1 MAITATLSNHFK
13 FNVFDNKIDFGAD
26 AIQVALARS
35 GFVFDKDIHAKY
47 DHFSG
52 TTGTIGTIS
61 FTATDKINDSANGLG
76 IFVVGQKVTVTTTSG
91 LNDGTYT
98 VTVVAAGQLTVSETT
113 IATEA
118 AGAAGNSDV
127 TGADEIQTAFGYTLT
142 GITAAGGALAED
154 DTNDRAEY
162 TCNTI
167 TWTAAGGSIGP
178 SPGAF
183 IYDDTDA
190 DKTVIGY
197 LDFGS
202 EQTATTGNT
211 FSIANIAVRLA

>member
-1 MAITATLSNHFK
+1 MKWIGLSRSLWSM
-13 FNVFDNKIDFGAD
+13 ILP
-26 AIQVALARS
+26 ILAL
-35 GFVFDKDIHAKY
+35 V
-47 DHFSG
+47 
-52 TTGTIGTIS
+52 
-61 FTATDKINDSANGLG
+61 
-76 IFVVGQKVTVTTTSG
+76 
-91 LNDGTYT
+91 LNQ
-98 VTVVAAGQLTVSETT
+98 AG
-113 IATEA
+113 
-118 AGAAGNSDV
+118 V